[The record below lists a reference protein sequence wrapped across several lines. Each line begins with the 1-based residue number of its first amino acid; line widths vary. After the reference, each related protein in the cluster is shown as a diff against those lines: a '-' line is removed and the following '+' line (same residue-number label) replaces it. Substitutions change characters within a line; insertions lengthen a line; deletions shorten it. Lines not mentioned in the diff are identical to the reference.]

1 MQDKIEINQQIKST
15 SGITLMVLVITVVIM
30 IILACV
36 SVSLFTS
43 GDGMYNNADTAVIE
57 YKTKS
62 IIEVVRA
69 ADMYLEQNNRFDRTK
84 KKLIRELMEK
94 VAEISEINDK
104 TKEYIID
111 IRTKNKSATI
121 IDKKTGVTVEIIID
135 ENDRVIIETDVI
147 DNIGNIT
154 NMTAP

>member
-1 MQDKIEINQQIKST
+1 
-15 SGITLMVLVITVVIM
+15 MVLVITVVIM
-30 IILACV
+30 IILASV

-84 KKLIRELMEK
+84 EKDIVELMEK
-94 VAEISEINDK
+94 K
-104 TKEYIID
+104 
-111 IRTKNKSATI
+111 
-121 IDKKTGVTVEIIID
+121 
-135 ENDRVIIETDVI
+135 
-147 DNIGNIT
+147 
-154 NMTAP
+154 